1 MAIDKQTVPEAWVTI
16 PTNDQLVAAAGGADR
31 PGPAHPYDF
40 GCLPAMARLIMAN
53 GRIGGAFVRV
63 FGEIM
68 FSPEG
73 KLSRS
78 EREMVAAVA
87 AAGQDCHY

>member
-1 MAIDKQTVPEAWVTI
+1 MAIDKKTVPEAWVTI
-16 PTNDQLVAAAGGADR
+16 PTSDELVAAAGGR
-31 PGPAHPYDF
+31 PTSGPSHPYDF
-40 GCLPAMARLIMAN
+40 GFFPAMARLIMTH
-53 GRIGGAFVRV
+53 GRIGAAFGRL
-63 FGEIM
+63 FSEIM

>member
-1 MAIDKQTVPEAWVTI
+1 MAIDKKTVPEAWVTI
-16 PTNDQLVAAAGGADR
+16 MTNDQLVAAAGGVER
-31 PGPAHPYDF
+31 TGPAHPYDF
-40 GCLPAMARLIMAN
+40 GFFPAMARLIMSH
-53 GRIGGAFVRV
+53 GRIGPAFGRL
-63 FGEIM
+63 FAEIM

-78 EREMVAAVA
+78 EREMVAAVT

>member
-1 MAIDKQTVPEAWVTI
+1 MVQKTVPEAWVKI
-16 PTNDQLVAAAGGADR
+16 PSNEEVMERIKASDSS
-31 PGPAHPYDF
+31 HPYDF
-40 GCLPAMARLIMAN
+40 GFFPAMGRLIAAH
-53 GRIGGAFVRV
+53 GRIGGAFSAL
-63 FGEIM
+63 FSQIM

-73 KLSRS
+73 KLDRR